1 MKQVLLSIGLAFTL
15 STAAAT
21 ARQAAQPAPAQQQ
34 APKPAPTKVA
44 VVDFVL
50 ALSETAE
57 GKKEFAVVGEWVEK
71 QNEGLKKEG
80 SEFDALRNRYLQDQM
95 KMTPE
100 ARADMERQIQDR
112 ELRLRR
118 RQEDLDQELG
128 HRRQEILT
136 RLGTK
141 MQQIVQQYG
150 EQNNYLAILIA
161 QEGMF
166 AWVAPAGDLTPQMI
180 KLYDSK
186 YPATAAAPAPV
197 PAPAKKP

>member
-1 MKQVLLSIGLAFTL
+1 MKQTLFSIGLIFAL
-15 STAAAT
+15 STAAST
-21 ARQAAQPAPAQQQ
+21 ARQAAQPAPAQQ
-34 APKPAPTKVA
+34 APKPAPTKVG

-57 GKKEFAVVGEWVEK
+57 GKKEFAVVQEWVEK

-80 SEFDALRNRYLQDQM
+80 AEFDALRNRYLQDQM
-95 KMTPE
+95 KMTAE
-100 ARADMERQIQDR
+100 ARADTERQIQDR

-186 YPATAAAPAPV
+186 YPATTTAPA
-197 PAPAKKP
+197 ASPAKRP